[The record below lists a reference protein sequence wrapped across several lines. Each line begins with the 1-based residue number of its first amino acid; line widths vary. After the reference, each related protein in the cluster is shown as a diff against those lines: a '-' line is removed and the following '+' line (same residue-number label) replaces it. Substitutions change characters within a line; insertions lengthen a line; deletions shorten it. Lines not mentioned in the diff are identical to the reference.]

1 VSVTPAMGARTVAG
15 RISTEPIFSSDG
27 TWTKDSD
34 ETLHAT
40 PLELSHCLRI
50 ELFYLF
56 SADRQE
62 DNRRHWRPEP
72 MNRIREILLAEY
84 IGALAIGLILAQAVM
99 NLIATV
105 VNNVMIYWEIEKSG
119 SVLTG
124 GQSFS
129 WRGPITS
136 LIDVALY
143 LLAAFL
149 MIRWLYLPKANETGT
164 PVEDTRAAAE

>member
-1 VSVTPAMGARTVAG
+1 
-15 RISTEPIFSSDG
+15 
-27 TWTKDSD
+27 
-34 ETLHAT
+34 
-40 PLELSHCLRI
+40 
-50 ELFYLF
+50 
-56 SADRQE
+56 
-62 DNRRHWRPEP
+62 